1 MCYVKI
7 RVEIWGLPYFF
18 LVQSWETVHLY
29 VFVHVFQVFILTVVQ
44 LLIVGRIL
52 FITVVPI
59 VMFPFSLLSHFL
71 GRLSFVLMS
80 LAKRLLI

>member
-29 VFVHVFQVFILTVVQ
+29 VFVHVFQVFIITIVQ
-44 LLIVGRIL
+44 LLIVGSYDL
-52 FITVVPI
+52 FYYSGGHCNVSFLTFTSFLGP
-59 VMFPFSLLSHFL
+59 SLLCLDES
-71 GRLSFVLMS
+71 G
-80 LAKRLLI
+80 